1 MLTRSEPS
9 EHDSQREKSQQQQ
22 YHGANLARI
31 DGFNCQTTEDHEQ
44 AQRYP
49 HSPRR
54 SRSHIHLPNPWCT
67 GEDSNLRSSKE
78 RQIYSLLPLT
88 ARPPVHIADRRCGLT
103 KSNSTERLSTPT
115 HSADAFPRSQRKP
128 GRQFG
133 MIAAGYSGP
142 KLWSWR
148 RDLNPRPSDYKSDA
162 LPAELR
168 QPEQPCSLPKSAGSQ
183 LPRLPQNPAQLWKR
197 RRRIRMLSFLD

>member
-1 MLTRSEPS
+1 MLSRSEPCQ
-9 EHDSQREKSQQQQ
+9 HNPQREKAQQEQ
-22 YHGANLARI
+22 HRRAHLARI
-31 DGFNCQTTEDHEQ
+31 DGLYGQTAEHDEQ

-49 HSPRR
+49 LPSRR
-54 SRSHIHLPNPWCT
+54 SWSQVHRSNPWCT

-88 ARPPVHIADRRCGLT
+88 ARPPVHIAGREKISQSDQT
-103 KSNSTERLSTPT
+103 YSTECFSTPT

-168 QPEQPCSLPKSAGSQ
+168 QPKTACTHTHSGHTKASAIRGVQ
-183 LPRLPQNPAQLWKR
+183 V
-197 RRRIRMLSFLD
+197 RILAR